1 MAFLSVLVFI
11 LMQGCVVCD
20 ELYPISVLRD
30 ITEKQLKGSSDNY
43 DAIEDLQKKSTLAN
57 INGIKERIDNG
68 GYGFVKHPKEDK
80 WKTQPTF
87 QGFLGKQPFQS
98 DAAYALDFFVQNPD
112 WETTKTKFR
121 TKDSCTDLLYVTA
134 ARYLLVTD
142 ILYKLSDN
150 KLVPCA
156 TTVDSKIV
164 NPDSGVCYPAP
175 PYGSATCTSDYDV
188 GLVGKNSGYLTEA
201 FNEYF
206 QKKFKKPSE
215 LVFDTNVYA
224 FTLEFAMPFNFDK
237 LPPYFAE
244 EVVQNEQTIN
254 FKMQELAS
262 AYFKVFKY
270 NLDFFNILKTAA
282 NETMDPTAASKSK
295 TELNKWLGTFSTMN
309 ATVQMRIEDYVSGQ
323 EMREAHNA
331 EYQRRVKEMSEK
343 GGYKPNL
350 LGNLAKALIYAAEA
364 YHTRG
369 AIRHIVGGTQ
379 MKIMDLS
386 PRTPL
391 TVNDLWVSMIE
402 NWGESNKEYNHCKEA
417 PLVKCF
423 LKMSKYMW
431 RVFNAMRIV
440 RVRLPNE
447 AKLRGVVRF
456 GEQFG
461 DPEHA
466 MSMWLQ
472 YKRKGDAEIPSRVED
487 VKSFL
492 LQFGCDQAV
501 LDIRA
506 PIPPA
511 CLTKMNDKI
520 NEYNKALASL
530 VTDAKRRWN
539 RR

>member
-1 MAFLSVLVFI
+1 M
-11 LMQGCVVCD
+11 CD

-30 ITEKQLKGSSDNY
+30 ITENQLEGSSDNY
-43 DAIEDLQKKSTLAN
+43 DAIEDLQKKSTYVD
-57 INGIKERIDNG
+57 INGIKERIING
-68 GYGFVKHPKEDK
+68 GYGFVKNLEGDK
-80 WKTQPTF
+80 WKKQPTF
-87 QGFLGKQPFQS
+87 EGFLGQENFRS
-98 DAAYALDFFVQNPD
+98 DAEYAQEFFQQYRD
-112 WETTKTKFR
+112 WAETKAKFG
-121 TKDSCTDLLYVTA
+121 CTDLLYVTA
-134 ARYLLVTD
+134 ARYLLVTHL
-142 ILYKLSDN
+142 LYKLSGYR
-150 KLVPCA
+150 LVPCA

-164 NPDSGVCYPAP
+164 NPESEVCYPA

-188 GLVGKNSGYLTEA
+188 GLVGKKSGYLTEA

-206 QKKFKKPSE
+206 QQKFEKPSE

-237 LPPYFAE
+237 LPAYFAE

-270 NLDFFNILKTAA
+270 NPDFFNILKTAA
-282 NETMDPTAASKSK
+282 EEAMDPTTASQSK
-295 TELNKWLGTFSTMN
+295 TALNKWLGTFSTMD
-309 ATVQMRIEDYVSGQ
+309 AEVSMRIEDFQNFPDPGKQLRV
-323 EMREAHNA
+323 AHNA

-343 GGYKPNL
+343 GGYKPGL

-402 NWGESNKEYNHCKEA
+402 NWGESNKEYNHCKEE

-447 AKLRGVVRF
+447 AKLKGVVRF

-472 YKRKGDAEIPSRVED
+472 YKRKGEAEIPSQVKD